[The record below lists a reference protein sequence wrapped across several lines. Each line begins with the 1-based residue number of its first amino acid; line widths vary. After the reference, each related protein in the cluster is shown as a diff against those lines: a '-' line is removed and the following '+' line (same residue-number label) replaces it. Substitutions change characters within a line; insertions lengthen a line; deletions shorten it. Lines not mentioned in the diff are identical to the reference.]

1 MLRATVQFQPTCC
14 GRAGIARRGGLVL
27 SWLLL
32 VALGIIWAV
41 FLFPSRRRSP
51 ASSVEEFERKMSLL
65 KETQLDP
72 SPGRWV
78 LVPRKGE
85 RFLGAQDRLRARAR
99 RRRRLVFT
107 ILVEASALTFLM
119 GLFPPFRK
127 MLLATALLVGLLA
140 VYTLTLVRIRAIERH
155 QARIRRRMAAR
166 VPTNGNG
173 LYAAAGGR
181 TNGRGRGHP
190 AGRETFLGNG
200 HGWSGELR
208 GGGVRIIEED
218 VHVVVRTSGEVE
230 REAVLA
236 AAASARSQVE

>member
-1 MLRATVQFQPTCC
+1 
-14 GRAGIARRGGLVL
+14 
-27 SWLLL
+27 
-32 VALGIIWAV
+32 
-41 FLFPSRRRSP
+41 
-51 ASSVEEFERKMSLL
+51 
-65 KETQLDP
+65 
-72 SPGRWV
+72 
-78 LVPRKGE
+78 
-85 RFLGAQDRLRARAR
+85 
-99 RRRRLVFT
+99 
-107 ILVEASALTFLM
+107 
-119 GLFPPFRK
+119 
-127 MLLATALLVGLLA
+127 
-140 VYTLTLVRIRAIERH
+140 
-155 QARIRRRMAAR
+155 MAAR
-166 VPTNGNG
+166 VSTNGNG